1 MTTEITR
8 KQAVLLSVLG
18 VVLVVV
24 LFVQLLI
31 RPLMTQ
37 VSAAKEQL
45 EVLNQQYSD
54 LLLQSQSYDQ
64 NIASLKDWKEKN
76 GEETKK
82 LFPLSDAERIDRF
95 LTFVMN
101 EAGVTVDGLNIGQT
115 MQYYIDGEGNLVTA
129 SPDEVAG
136 TTDSSAS
143 GTDASDGSTG
153 DGSTGDGST
162 GDGSGAAYTAT
173 GEYCCDFTYTM
184 EGTYQNMK
192 QMLDFVNRVSFLG
205 VTAYSFN
212 SVEKPAAQEQAAANG
227 DAANADKFQDWYN
240 FTMTITAYMYQSP
253 LETDYADDV
262 DSDETTEE
270 AAEKAMQ
277 SATADIA
284 AEEMT
289 TTTIITTAAD
299 AA

>member
-31 RPLMTQ
+31 RPLMTK

-101 EAGVTVDGLNIGQT
+101 EAGVTVDGLSIGQT

-153 DGSTGDGST
+153 DGSGS
-162 GDGSGAAYTAT
+162 AYTAT